1 MLIRI
6 SIHKQKR
13 IFFVFPYVHQL
24 VVRFKLTNYLH
35 RRRRVERERERE
47 RDDST
52 VTHVRVSNKEMM
64 KKWII

>member
-13 IFFVFPYVHQL
+13 IFFVFPDVYQL

-35 RRRRVERERERE
+35 RRRRVERERER
-47 RDDST
+47 DDST
-52 VTHVRVSNKEMM
+52 VTHVRVSNKEMI